1 MVSFFGLWM
10 QRDNL
15 AQAMWMFFGLVA
27 LVVLLAGALGF
38 VFFRQRG
45 RVYALGSSRRGSV
58 ERGEDGFVERGES
71 VVSTAS
77 ESTGADAGWDAFV
90 TQPAL
95 YIEPSRLAVC
105 FDGMVGP
112 ELCGRLKASL
122 RLEERLSG
130 LVHSRYGLA
139 RTIAADDVSD
149 TDRSI
154 ALASSEQLAELV
166 RRAGA
171 IYWANSIANTV
182 RAADAAAF
190 DAALGETL
198 CVVALANRD
207 LSGPMQPLTP
217 YDQLGARVME
227 DGLRCLGAW
236 CKAQSRGV
244 GLRVSLKLAPNPALD
259 DAVNRPFD
267 ELGPAIVRRA
277 VG

>member
-1 MVSFFGLWM
+1 M
-10 QRDNL
+10 
-15 AQAMWMFFGLVA
+15 
-27 LVVLLAGALGF
+27 
-38 VFFRQRG
+38 
-45 RVYALGSSRRGSV
+45 
-58 ERGEDGFVERGES
+58 
-71 VVSTAS
+71 STAS
-77 ESTGADAGWDAFV
+77 QSTGAGAGWDAFV

-105 FDGMVGP
+105 FDGMVDP
-112 ELCGRLKASL
+112 ELCGRLRSSP
-122 RLEERLSG
+122 RLEERLSD

-139 RTIAADDVSD
+139 RTIAAEDVSD
-149 TDRSI
+149 ADRSI
-154 ALASSEQLAELV
+154 ALASSEQLAEVV

-190 DAALGETL
+190 DAALGEKL
-198 CVVALANRD
+198 CLVALANRD

-217 YDQLGARVME
+217 YDQLGLRVME

-236 CKAQSRGV
+236 CKAQSPGV

-259 DAVNRPFD
+259 DSVNHPFD
-267 ELGPAIVRRA
+267 ELGPAIVRQT

>member
-1 MVSFFGLWM
+1 
-10 QRDNL
+10 
-15 AQAMWMFFGLVA
+15 
-27 LVVLLAGALGF
+27 
-38 VFFRQRG
+38 
-45 RVYALGSSRRGSV
+45 
-58 ERGEDGFVERGES
+58 
-71 VVSTAS
+71 VSTAGQ
-77 ESTGADAGWDAFV
+77 STGADAGWDAFV

-105 FDGMVGP
+105 FDGMVDP
-112 ELCGRLKASL
+112 ELCGRLRSSP
-122 RLEERLSG
+122 RLEERLSD

-139 RTIAADDVSD
+139 RTIAAEEVSD
-149 TDRSI
+149 TDRWI
-154 ALASSEQLAELV
+154 ALASSEQLVELA

-217 YDQLGARVME
+217 YDQLGSRVME

-236 CKAQSRGV
+236 CKAQSPGV
-244 GLRVSLKLAPNPALD
+244 GLRVRLKFAPNPALD
-259 DAVNRPFD
+259 DAVKTPFD
-267 ELGPAIVRRA
+267 ELGPAIMRRT

>member
-1 MVSFFGLWM
+1 
-10 QRDNL
+10 
-15 AQAMWMFFGLVA
+15 
-27 LVVLLAGALGF
+27 
-38 VFFRQRG
+38 
-45 RVYALGSSRRGSV
+45 
-58 ERGEDGFVERGES
+58 
-71 VVSTAS
+71 VSTAS
-77 ESTGADAGWDAFV
+77 QSTGAGAGWDAFV

-105 FDGMVGP
+105 FDGMVDP
-112 ELCGRLKASL
+112 ELCGRLRSSP
-122 RLEERLSG
+122 RLEERLSD

-139 RTIAADDVSD
+139 RTIAAEDVSD
-149 TDRSI
+149 ADRSI
-154 ALASSEQLAELV
+154 ALASSEQLAEVV

-190 DAALGETL
+190 DAALGEKL
-198 CVVALANRD
+198 CLVALANRD

-217 YDQLGARVME
+217 YDQLGLRVME

-236 CKAQSRGV
+236 CKAQSPGV

-259 DAVNRPFD
+259 DSVNHPFD
-267 ELGPAIVRRA
+267 ELGPAIVRQT

>member
-1 MVSFFGLWM
+1 
-10 QRDNL
+10 
-15 AQAMWMFFGLVA
+15 
-27 LVVLLAGALGF
+27 
-38 VFFRQRG
+38 
-45 RVYALGSSRRGSV
+45 
-58 ERGEDGFVERGES
+58 
-71 VVSTAS
+71 VSTAS
-77 ESTGADAGWDAFV
+77 QSTGADAGWDAFV

-105 FDGMVGP
+105 FDGMVDP
-112 ELCGRLKASL
+112 ELCGRLRSSP
-122 RLEERLSG
+122 RLEERLSD

-139 RTIAADDVSD
+139 RTIAAENVSD
-149 TDRSI
+149 ADRSI
-154 ALASSEQLAELV
+154 ALASSEQLAEVV

-190 DAALGETL
+190 DAALGEKL
-198 CVVALANRD
+198 CLVALANRD

-217 YDQLGARVME
+217 YDQLGLRVME

-236 CKAQSRGV
+236 CKAQSPGV

-259 DAVNRPFD
+259 DSVNRPFD
-267 ELGPAIVRRA
+267 ELGPAIVRRT

>member
-1 MVSFFGLWM
+1 
-10 QRDNL
+10 
-15 AQAMWMFFGLVA
+15 
-27 LVVLLAGALGF
+27 
-38 VFFRQRG
+38 
-45 RVYALGSSRRGSV
+45 
-58 ERGEDGFVERGES
+58 
-71 VVSTAS
+71 VSTAS
-77 ESTGADAGWDAFV
+77 QRTGADAGWDAFV

-105 FDGMVGP
+105 FDGMVDP
-112 ELCGRLKASL
+112 ELCRRLRSSP
-122 RLEERLSG
+122 RLEERLSN

-139 RTIAADDVSD
+139 PTIAAEDVSD

-154 ALASSEQLAELV
+154 ALASSEQLAELA

-190 DAALGETL
+190 DAALGERL

-217 YDQLGARVME
+217 YDQLGRRVME
-227 DGLRCLGAW
+227 DGFRCLGAW
-236 CKAQSRGV
+236 CKAQSPGV

-259 DAVNRPFD
+259 DSVNHPFD
-267 ELGPAIVRRA
+267 ELGPAIVRRT

>member
-1 MVSFFGLWM
+1 MSI
-10 QRDNL
+10 
-15 AQAMWMFFGLVA
+15 
-27 LVVLLAGALGF
+27 
-38 VFFRQRG
+38 
-45 RVYALGSSRRGSV
+45 
-58 ERGEDGFVERGES
+58 
-71 VVSTAS
+71 AS
-77 ESTGADAGWDAFV
+77 ESTRAAPGWDAFV

-112 ELCGRLKASL
+112 DLCARLRTSL

-139 RTIAADDVSD
+139 RAIAVEDVSD
-149 TDRSI
+149 TDRLI
-154 ALASSEQLAELV
+154 ALATPEQLAEVV

-190 DAALGETL
+190 DAALGEAL

-217 YDQLGARVME
+217 YDRLGTRVME

-236 CKAQSRGV
+236 CKAQTAGV
-244 GLRVSLKLAPNPALD
+244 GTRVRLKLAPNPALD
-259 DAVNRPFD
+259 DTVKRPFD
-267 ELGPAIVRRA
+267 ELGPAIVRRT

>member
-1 MVSFFGLWM
+1 M
-10 QRDNL
+10 
-15 AQAMWMFFGLVA
+15 
-27 LVVLLAGALGF
+27 
-38 VFFRQRG
+38 
-45 RVYALGSSRRGSV
+45 
-58 ERGEDGFVERGES
+58 
-71 VVSTAS
+71 
-77 ESTGADAGWDAFV
+77 
-90 TQPAL
+90 TQPAR

-105 FDGMVGP
+105 FDGMLGV
-112 ELCGRLKASL
+112 ELCARLKVSR
-122 RLEERLSG
+122 RLEERLSD
-130 LVHSRYGLA
+130 LVYSRYGLA
-139 RTIAADDVSD
+139 RGIAAEAVSD

-154 ALASSEQLAELV
+154 ALAPPEQLAELV

-182 RAADAAAF
+182 RAADAAAI
-190 DAALGETL
+190 DAALGEAL

-236 CKAQSRGV
+236 CKAQSPGV
-244 GLRVSLKLAPNPALD
+244 GLRVRLKLAPNPALD

-267 ELGPAIVRRA
+267 ELGPAIMRRT

>member
-1 MVSFFGLWM
+1 M
-10 QRDNL
+10 
-15 AQAMWMFFGLVA
+15 
-27 LVVLLAGALGF
+27 
-38 VFFRQRG
+38 
-45 RVYALGSSRRGSV
+45 
-58 ERGEDGFVERGES
+58 
-71 VVSTAS
+71 STAS
-77 ESTGADAGWDAFV
+77 QRTGADAGWDAFV

-105 FDGMVGP
+105 FDGMVDP
-112 ELCGRLKASL
+112 ELCRRLRSSP
-122 RLEERLSG
+122 RLEERLSN

-139 RTIAADDVSD
+139 PTIAAEDVSD
-149 TDRSI
+149 TDRLI
-154 ALASSEQLAELV
+154 ALASSEQLAELA

-190 DAALGETL
+190 DAALGERL

-217 YDQLGARVME
+217 YDQLGARVMQ
-227 DGLRCLGAW
+227 DGFRCLGAW
-236 CKAQSRGV
+236 CKAQSPGV

-259 DAVNRPFD
+259 DSVNHPFD
-267 ELGPAIVRRA
+267 ELGPAIVRRT

>member
-1 MVSFFGLWM
+1 MDAARQPRAGNV
-10 QRDNL
+10 D
-15 AQAMWMFFGLVA
+15 
-27 LVVLLAGALGF
+27 VLRPSRGDRPARRCARLRVLSPARTRLCLGYAA
-38 VFFRQRG
+38 RG
-45 RVYALGSSRRGSV
+45 YAERSERASV
-58 ERGEDGFVERGES
+58 ERRERGFDQRRESTFVQRGES

-77 ESTGADAGWDAFV
+77 ESTGAHAGWDAFV

-105 FDGMVGP
+105 FDGMVDP
-112 ELCGRLKASL
+112 ELCARLRTSR

-130 LVHSRYGLA
+130 LVHSRYGMA

-154 ALASSEQLAELV
+154 ALASSERLAELA

-190 DAALGETL
+190 DAALGEAL

-207 LSGPMQPLTP
+207 LSGPMQP
-217 YDQLGARVME
+217 
-227 DGLRCLGAW
+227 
-236 CKAQSRGV
+236 
-244 GLRVSLKLAPNPALD
+244 
-259 DAVNRPFD
+259 
-267 ELGPAIVRRA
+267 
-277 VG
+277 

>member
-1 MVSFFGLWM
+1 M
-10 QRDNL
+10 
-15 AQAMWMFFGLVA
+15 
-27 LVVLLAGALGF
+27 
-38 VFFRQRG
+38 
-45 RVYALGSSRRGSV
+45 
-58 ERGEDGFVERGES
+58 
-71 VVSTAS
+71 STAGQ
-77 ESTGADAGWDAFV
+77 STGADAGWDAFV

-105 FDGMVGP
+105 FDGMVDP
-112 ELCGRLKASL
+112 ELCGRLRSSP
-122 RLEERLSG
+122 RLEERLSD

-139 RTIAADDVSD
+139 RTIAAEEVSD
-149 TDRSI
+149 TDRWI
-154 ALASSEQLAELV
+154 ALASSEQLSELA

-207 LSGPMQPLTP
+207 LSGLMQPLTP

-236 CKAQSRGV
+236 CKAQPAGV
-244 GLRVSLKLAPNPALD
+244 GLRVRLKLAPDPALD
-259 DAVNRPFD
+259 DVVKRPFE
-267 ELGPAIVRRA
+267 ELGPAIMRRT

>member
-1 MVSFFGLWM
+1 
-10 QRDNL
+10 
-15 AQAMWMFFGLVA
+15 
-27 LVVLLAGALGF
+27 
-38 VFFRQRG
+38 
-45 RVYALGSSRRGSV
+45 
-58 ERGEDGFVERGES
+58 
-71 VVSTAS
+71 VSTAS
-77 ESTGADAGWDAFV
+77 QSTGAGAGWDAFV

-105 FDGMVGP
+105 FDGMVDP
-112 ELCGRLKASL
+112 ELCGRLRSSP
-122 RLEERLSG
+122 RLEERLSD

-139 RTIAADDVSD
+139 RTIAAEDVSD
-149 TDRSI
+149 ADRSI
-154 ALASSEQLAELV
+154 ALASSEQLAEVV

-190 DAALGETL
+190 DAALGEKL
-198 CVVALANRD
+198 CLVALANRD

-217 YDQLGARVME
+217 YDQLGLRVME

-236 CKAQSRGV
+236 CKAQSPGV

-259 DAVNRPFD
+259 DSVNRPFD
-267 ELGPAIVRRA
+267 ELGPAIVRRT

>member
-1 MVSFFGLWM
+1 
-10 QRDNL
+10 
-15 AQAMWMFFGLVA
+15 
-27 LVVLLAGALGF
+27 
-38 VFFRQRG
+38 
-45 RVYALGSSRRGSV
+45 
-58 ERGEDGFVERGES
+58 
-71 VVSTAS
+71 VSTAR

-105 FDGMVGP
+105 FDGMVDS
-112 ELCGRLKASL
+112 ELCMRLKSSL
-122 RLEERLSG
+122 RLEDRLSG

-139 RTIAADDVSD
+139 HTIAAEDVGD

-227 DGLRCLGAW
+227 DGFRCLGAW
-236 CKAQSRGV
+236 CKAQIPGV
-244 GLRVSLKLAPNPALD
+244 GRRVSLKLPPHPALD
-259 DAVNRPFD
+259 DAVNPPFD
-267 ELGPAIVRRA
+267 ELGPAIVRRT

>member
-1 MVSFFGLWM
+1 M
-10 QRDNL
+10 
-15 AQAMWMFFGLVA
+15 
-27 LVVLLAGALGF
+27 
-38 VFFRQRG
+38 
-45 RVYALGSSRRGSV
+45 
-58 ERGEDGFVERGES
+58 
-71 VVSTAS
+71 STAS

-105 FDGMVGP
+105 FDGMVDS
-112 ELCGRLKASL
+112 ELCARLKSSL

-139 RTIAADDVSD
+139 HTIAAEDVSD

-190 DAALGETL
+190 DAALGESA
-198 CVVALANRD
+198 VRRR
-207 LSGPMQPLTP
+207 
-217 YDQLGARVME
+217 AR
-227 DGLRCLGAW
+227 
-236 CKAQSRGV
+236 QSRSFRPDAAAHT
-244 GLRVSLKLAPNPALD
+244 LRSARCACDGRWLALPWRMVQGAEPRCRPARSASSL
-259 DAVNRPFD
+259 RPI
-267 ELGPAIVRRA
+267 LLSTMR
-277 VG
+277 

>member
-1 MVSFFGLWM
+1 MVDS
-10 QRDNL
+10 
-15 AQAMWMFFGLVA
+15 
-27 LVVLLAGALGF
+27 
-38 VFFRQRG
+38 
-45 RVYALGSSRRGSV
+45 
-58 ERGEDGFVERGES
+58 
-71 VVSTAS
+71 
-77 ESTGADAGWDAFV
+77 
-90 TQPAL
+90 
-95 YIEPSRLAVC
+95 
-105 FDGMVGP
+105 
-112 ELCGRLKASL
+112 ELCTRLKSSL

-139 RTIAADDVSD
+139 RTIAAEDVSD

-154 ALASSEQLAELV
+154 ALCSFEQLSEVV

-171 IYWANSIANTV
+171 IYWANSIANTI

-227 DGLRCLGAW
+227 DGFRCLGAW
-236 CKAQSRGV
+236 CKAQSPGV

-259 DAVNRPFD
+259 DSVNHPFD
-267 ELGPAIVRRA
+267 ELGPAIVRRT

>member
-1 MVSFFGLWM
+1 MV
-10 QRDNL
+10 D
-15 AQAMWMFFGLVA
+15 
-27 LVVLLAGALGF
+27 
-38 VFFRQRG
+38 
-45 RVYALGSSRRGSV
+45 
-58 ERGEDGFVERGES
+58 
-71 VVSTAS
+71 
-77 ESTGADAGWDAFV
+77 
-90 TQPAL
+90 
-95 YIEPSRLAVC
+95 
-105 FDGMVGP
+105 P
-112 ELCGRLKASL
+112 ELCARLRTSR

-154 ALASSEQLAELV
+154 ALASSERLAELAH
-166 RRAGA
+166 RAGA

-190 DAALGETL
+190 DAALGEAL

-217 YDQLGARVME
+217 YDQLGARVMA
-227 DGLRCLGAW
+227 DGMRCLGAW
-236 CKAQSRGV
+236 CKAQGPGV

-259 DAVNRPFD
+259 GAVNSPFD
-267 ELGPAIVRRA
+267 ELGPAILRRT

>member
-1 MVSFFGLWM
+1 M
-10 QRDNL
+10 N
-15 AQAMWMFFGLVA
+15 
-27 LVVLLAGALGF
+27 
-38 VFFRQRG
+38 
-45 RVYALGSSRRGSV
+45 
-58 ERGEDGFVERGES
+58 
-71 VVSTAS
+71 TAS
-77 ESTGADAGWDAFV
+77 QSIGADAGWAAFV

-112 ELCGRLKASL
+112 ELCARLKASSL

-139 RTIAADDVSD
+139 RAIAAEDVSD

-171 IYWANSIANTV
+171 IYWANSIANTI

-190 DAALGETL
+190 DAALGEAL

-217 YDQLGARVME
+217 
-227 DGLRCLGAW
+227 
-236 CKAQSRGV
+236 
-244 GLRVSLKLAPNPALD
+244 
-259 DAVNRPFD
+259 
-267 ELGPAIVRRA
+267 
-277 VG
+277 

>member
-1 MVSFFGLWM
+1 M
-10 QRDNL
+10 
-15 AQAMWMFFGLVA
+15 
-27 LVVLLAGALGF
+27 
-38 VFFRQRG
+38 
-45 RVYALGSSRRGSV
+45 
-58 ERGEDGFVERGES
+58 
-71 VVSTAS
+71 
-77 ESTGADAGWDAFV
+77 

-105 FDGMVGP
+105 FDGMVDS
-112 ELCGRLKASL
+112 ELCMRLKSSP

-139 RTIAADDVSD
+139 RTIAAEDVSD

-154 ALASSEQLAELV
+154 ALCSSEQLAEVV

-171 IYWANSIANTV
+171 IYWANSIANTI

-190 DAALGETL
+190 DAALGDAL

-227 DGLRCLGAW
+227 DGFRCLGAW
-236 CKAQSRGV
+236 CKAQSPGV

-259 DAVNRPFD
+259 DSVNHPFD
-267 ELGPAIVRRA
+267 ELGPAIVRRT